1 MTRIIT
7 DSTADFTRQEAS
19 ALGLDIVPLRTRFG
33 APEEAL
39 KGAGID
45 VKKLME
51 RAGRFFE
58 QRGGALHLK
67 EEFFL
72 VADGIVAKYII

>member
-1 MTRIIT
+1 MRVTEEVMTQKELEKERVV
-7 DSTADFTRQEAS
+7 F
-19 ALGLDIVPLRTRFG
+19 GLRTRFG

-39 KGAGID
+39 NGAGID

-58 QRGGALHLK
+58 LRDGALHLK

-72 VADGIVAKYII
+72 IADGIVAKYII